1 MMDTEDWGVKPD
13 EGFEVALSDQ
23 ELKEFEKSLNEREI
37 LGPNAGAKSEFL
49 DRQLQK
55 ALQYLSE
62 STH

>member
-1 MMDTEDWGVKPD
+1 
-13 EGFEVALSDQ
+13 VALSDQ